1 MLTAGYND
9 LDRFKNY
16 IRNRMYRELAKLK
29 SLQLQES
36 LVAAN
41 RTIDELKSVIGEKNI
56 TIQDLTN
63 KLKSS
68 KLT

>member
-16 IRNRMYRELAKLK
+16 IRNRMYRKLAKLK